1 MPVKPKAIYVGPE
14 KIGSFLASKR
24 TEWDFVAFVPNIAD
38 LWTGLNE
45 GTIDNEIQ
53 VMITLD
59 YYFDPDGN
67 DNSFEQLVAT
77 MSPYCFF
84 LVIQYHA
91 DLEAQIRERVGS
103 MATALGNDT
112 AAEFF
117 FISPNK
123 PNVTI
128 DKALNYF
135 VENSDNRSVANILS
149 GKEEEPEPE
158 VDNTVQ
164 EVAPAQITDT
174 FFEEDVESDYMGQV
188 IAVTSSKGGSGKST
202 VAISLATYLSHCSQ
216 NSVREGLEQKPL
228 KVVLLDL
235 DVRDGQIGFLT
246 GSLKPSVL
254 NMRSKGINDETLSQT
269 VIHSE
274 RLGIDLLLAPKRPR
288 LSDDTPAEFYLE
300 LIQFLKK
307 HYDYII
313 LDTSV
318 NYLDPLLEK
327 VAYPLADLVVF
338 VTDIVVNSVYS
349 MTRWVQEVTKPKSQ
363 QGMGI
368 TPKKI
373 GIVVNKSISNVNMSG
388 EKIAKSALGIPVI
401 TVIPNNAKLIAH
413 AANLQSMESVLKHP
427 DIKLAIRR
435 LARAVVGKRYKLSDT
450 VFK

>member
-1 MPVKPKAIYVGPE
+1 MPTKPKAIFIGP
-14 KIGSFLASKR
+14 KPIGEFLISKR
-24 TEWDFVAFVPNIAD
+24 TDWNFVASVPNIEE
-38 LWTGLNE
+38 LWSGLNE

-59 YYFDPDGN
+59 HFFDPEGN

-84 LVIQYHA
+84 GIVQYHPNR
-91 DLEAQIRERVGS
+91 EAQIRERIGS
-103 MATALGNDT
+103 MATALGNDSLI
-112 AAEFF
+112 EYF
-117 FISPNK
+117 FIAQKSPNRSI
-123 PNVTI
+123 NN
-128 DKALNYF
+128 ALNYYIQ
-135 VENSDNRSVANILS
+135 NSDNTAVANILA
-149 GKEEEPEPE
+149 GKDPEEEPET
-158 VDNTVQ
+158 DNTVQ
-164 EVAPAQITDT
+164 EMSPAQIA
-174 FFEEDVESDYMGQV
+174 EEYYEDPVDSDYMGQV

-202 VAISLATYLSHCSQ
+202 VAVSLATYLAHSSQ
-216 NSVREGLEQKPL
+216 NSVREGLEKNLL
-228 KVVLLDL
+228 KIVVLDL

-254 NMRSKGINDETLSQT
+254 NMRSKGISDETLAET

-274 RLGIDLLLAPKRPR
+274 RLGVDLLLAPKRPR

-300 LIQFLKK
+300 LIQFLKR

-327 VAYPLADLVVF
+327 VAYPLSDLIIF

-349 MTRWVQEVTKPKSQ
+349 MTRWIQEVTKPSSQ

-413 AANLQSMESVLKHP
+413 AANLQSMESILKHP

-435 LARAVVGKRYKLSDT
+435 LARAVIGKRYTLSDNI
-450 VFK
+450 FK

>member
-1 MPVKPKAIYVGPE
+1 MPVKPKAIYIGPE
-14 KIGSFLASKR
+14 KIGSFLAAKR
-24 TEWDFVAFVPNIAD
+24 TEWDFVALVPTIAD

-53 VMITLD
+53 IMITLD
-59 YYFDPDGN
+59 YFFDPDGN

-84 LVIQYHA
+84 LIIQYHG

-103 MATALGNDT
+103 MATALGNDSS
-112 AAEFF
+112 AEFF

-135 VENSDNRSVANILS
+135 VENSDNKIVANILS
-149 GKEEEPEPE
+149 GKEEINEPEI
-158 VDNTVQ
+158 DNTVQ
-164 EVAPAQITDT
+164 DIAPAKINDT
-174 FFEEDVESDYMGQV
+174 FFEEDIESDYMGQV

-202 VAISLATYLSHCSQ
+202 VAISLATYLYHCSQ
-216 NSVREGLEQKPL
+216 NSAREGLEQNPL

-327 VAYPLADLVVF
+327 VAYPLADLVIF